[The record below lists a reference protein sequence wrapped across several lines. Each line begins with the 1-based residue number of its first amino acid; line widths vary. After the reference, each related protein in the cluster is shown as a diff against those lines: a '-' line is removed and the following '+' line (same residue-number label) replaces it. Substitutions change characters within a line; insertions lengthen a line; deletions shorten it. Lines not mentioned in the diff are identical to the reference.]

1 MKRLTVILFISSIIA
16 ANIFASEPS
25 RPNRESDNSRSNSI
39 LKNEGY
45 ISIGTVSC
53 VGLFGGMFFSIADAI
68 GDSINED
75 DSSDDEPFGAFSLGL
90 GYNLFLFE
98 HLGLGGFL
106 NFERF
111 GDLSLVSAQLKLTGQ
126 YGFRHFKFYHAAS
139 GGVLFIDDGT
149 FCPIFDVTLLGL
161 KLDFD
166 DFNIFVEGCLPSTA
180 FLKIGFSYYF

>member
-1 MKRLTVILFISSIIA
+1 MKRLIVILFLFSIVA
-16 ANIFASEPS
+16 GNIFASEPV
-25 RPNRESDNSRSNSI
+25 RVKRESDDYSTSI
-39 LKNEGY
+39 FKNEGY
-45 ISIGTVSC
+45 ISVGTISC
-53 VGLFGGMFFSIADAI
+53 VGLFGGMFYSIADAI
-68 GDSINED
+68 GDAISEEESED
-75 DSSDDEPFGAFSLGL
+75 DNTFEAFSLGL
-90 GYNLFLFE
+90 GYNLFLFD

-111 GDLSLVSAQLKLTGQ
+111 GELSLVSAMLKITGQ

-139 GGVLFIDDGT
+139 GGVLFVGDGA
-149 FCPIFDVTLLGL
+149 FCPIFDITLLGL